1 MYSFNNIEQEL
12 SQKVGDRIINHRNSF
27 YQMFLCRYA
36 ELLPLTIGYEGTSTK
51 KVSLD
56 PIQIEELLRN
66 NQQVAIG
73 QTRKGVTMLLG
84 TIKSTNNQIA
94 PYYYNV
100 LNEKDIEFF
109 IPKELRE
116 KHYTNIT
123 PFQDGNFTILR
134 NKPLSYISDIQII
147 RYYAEELA
155 EVVSSRFSLV
165 MQSKILTFVRD
176 EAGSEDASE
185 IVNKLYNGTPYVKT
199 SLQFDPEESILQWN
213 GIDAVSKL
221 AELKREYQN
230 KIAELNAMLGL
241 NTLGVDKESGVSDAE
256 AQSNKAYKKANEN
269 IYLTARNEPL
279 ALYNKKFNTNIH
291 AEYRDQQ
298 VKELSS
304 IERINLI
311 EEISNGGNNGEN
323 NNTTL

>member
-1 MYSFNNIEQEL
+1 MYNFDNIQQEL
-12 SQKVGDRIINHRNSF
+12 NQKIGDRIVNHRNRF
-27 YQMFLCRYA
+27 YQMFMCRYA

-66 NQQVAIG
+66 NAQVAIG
-73 QTRKGVTMLLG
+73 QTQGGVTMLLG
-84 TIKSTNNQIA
+84 VVKSANNQIA
-94 PYYYNV
+94 PYYYQV

-109 IPKELRE
+109 IPKEKQL

-123 PFQDGNFTILR
+123 PYQDGNFIILR
-134 NKPLSYISDIQII
+134 NKPISYLSDLLII
-147 RYYAEELA
+147 KHYAEELA
-155 EVVSSRFSLV
+155 EVVTSRFSLV

-176 EAGSEDASE
+176 ESGSEDASE

-279 ALYNKKFNTNIH
+279 ALYNKKFKTNIH

-298 VKELSS
+298 VKELAS
-304 IERINLI
+304 IERVQLI
-311 EEISNGGNNGEN
+311 EELTNGGNSDEN
-323 NNTTL
+323 NNTPL

>member
-1 MYSFNNIEQEL
+1 MYQFDNIEQEL
-12 SQKVGDRIINHRNSF
+12 NQKIGDRIVHHRN
-27 YQMFLCRYA
+27 MFHYMLIARYA

-73 QTRKGVTMLLG
+73 QTSGGVTMLLG
-84 TIKSTNNQIA
+84 TVKSTNNQIA

-109 IPKELRE
+109 IPKEKQL

-123 PFQDGNFTILR
+123 PFQDGNFVILR
-134 NKPLSYISDIQII
+134 NKPLSYISDMQII
-147 RYYAEELA
+147 RYYAEEIA

-176 EAGSEDASE
+176 EANSEDAQE
-185 IVNKLYNGTPYVKT
+185 IVNDLYNGKPYVKT

-269 IYLTARNEPL
+269 IYLTARNDPL
-279 ALYNKKFNTNIH
+279 ALYNKKFKTNIH

-298 VKELSS
+298 VKELAS
-304 IERINLI
+304 IERIKLI
-311 EEISNGGNNGEN
+311 EELTNGGVDDEN

>member
-1 MYSFNNIEQEL
+1 MLDFTSIDQDL
-12 SQKVGDRIINHRNSF
+12 SGKVGDRIVNHRNEF
-27 YQMFLCRYA
+27 YQMFIRRYA
-36 ELLPLTIGYEGTSTK
+36 ELLPLTIGYEGTTTK
-51 KVSLD
+51 KVSID
-56 PIQIEELLRN
+56 PIQIEEILRN
-66 NQQVAIG
+66 GYQVALG
-73 QTRKGVTMLLG
+73 QTTKGVTMLLG

-109 IPKELRE
+109 IPKELQL

-123 PFQDGNFTILR
+123 PFQDGNFIILR
-134 NKPLSYISDIQII
+134 NKPLTYMSDFMVV
-147 RYYAEELA
+147 RYYANELA
-155 EVVSSRFSLV
+155 EIVTSRYSLV

-176 EAGSEDASE
+176 DVGSEDASE
-185 IVNKLYNGTPYVKT
+185 IVNKLYNGIPYVK
-199 SLQFDPEESILQWN
+199 SSKQFDPEESILQWN
-213 GIDAVSKL
+213 GIDAISKL

-256 AQSNKAYKKANEN
+256 AQSNKSFKKANEN

-279 ALYNKKFNTNIH
+279 ALYNKKYGTNIH

-304 IERINLI
+304 IERVNLI
-311 EEISNGGNNGEN
+311 EDLTNGGENGEN
-323 NNTTL
+323 IVKAL